1 MGLAQAMILLDV
13 TIVNVAL
20 PSIQRG
26 LRMSPGRL
34 EWVVS
39 AYALALAALIPL
51 GGALGDRYGRKRCF
65 LVGMVVFT
73 AASAACAAST
83 VDLELIAFRGLQ
95 GVGGALMSSLTLSI
109 LVEATPQSRRPA
121 AIGTWAAMGGVGFM
135 MGPIFGGLLLA
146 EFSWSSVFWVNV
158 PLGVVALALTAAG
171 VAESRDPAAR
181 RLDPWGA
188 VLATVALFLVTFG
201 LVESADRSWGSAPVV
216 GTIGAGVLLLATFL
230 WWEHRSASPMVPPI
244 MLRQRRFATGNL
256 VLLLGFL
263 ALTGMFFFVT
273 LYFQDLEGWSA
284 LRTGV
289 SWLALGVPFL
299 FVAQSSGRLTARY
312 SPGLVVAAGCL
323 FAASGIA
330 GLSQLSAATPLAAVI
345 VCYCAIAV
353 GFGLLSPGAS
363 TAVMTSVQ
371 GAASGI
377 ASGILN
383 TSRQLGT
390 SVGLAVLGSVGVTV
404 AVHGWNSAV
413 SSGAAQVA
421 PGHRS
426 AALALGTQV
435 AGGRADEVAERFG
448 PAAGHQ
454 AAQAFE
460 QGLEIALL
468 TGAALL
474 VVAAVAALALL
485 RQATPAGATPPPI
498 APAAAS
504 RG

>member
-1 MGLAQAMILLDV
+1 
-13 TIVNVAL
+13 
-20 PSIQRG
+20 
-26 LRMSPGRL
+26 
-34 EWVVS
+34 
-39 AYALALAALIPL
+39 
-51 GGALGDRYGRKRCF
+51 
-65 LVGMVVFT
+65 
-73 AASAACAAST
+73 
-83 VDLELIAFRGLQ
+83 
-95 GVGGALMSSLTLSI
+95 
-109 LVEATPQSRRPA
+109 
-121 AIGTWAAMGGVGFM
+121 M

-158 PLGVVALALTAAG
+158 PLGVVTIALTAVG
-171 VAESRDPAAR
+171 VVESRDPTAR

-201 LVESADRSWGSAPVV
+201 LVESADRSWGSAPVG
-216 GTIGAGVLLLATFL
+216 GTIGAGVLLLVTFL
-230 WWEHRSASPMVPPI
+230 WWEHRSTSPMVPPI

-256 VLLLGFL
+256 VLLVGFL

-273 LYFQDLEGWSA
+273 LYFQDLNGWSA
-284 LRTGV
+284 LRTGI

-299 FVAQSSGRLTARY
+299 FVAQSTGRLTARF
-312 SPGLVVAAGCL
+312 SPGIVIAVGCL
-323 FAASGIA
+323 FAAGGIA
-330 GLSQLSAATPLAAVI
+330 GLSQLSAAMPLAVVI

-413 SSGAAQVA
+413 SNGAAQVSL
-421 PGHRS
+421 GNRS

-448 PAAGHQ
+448 PAAGRQ

-474 VVAAVAALALL
+474 VVAAVAALAVL
-485 RQATPAGATPPPI
+485 RRPTPASATSMPV
-498 APAAAS
+498 APAAS
-504 RG
+504 GG